1 MPRHASH
8 TAVPTTQP
16 RKGIGAK
23 MKIGRAISSSA
34 RSRTRRGVSGSEVTE
49 AGDDQDDAD
58 GDAREEAGDPER
70 DSPADERAGPE
81 PDRPAEDDRGDDQA
95 AGDGR
100 AAPGRTAGWSHP
112 RSARWSRNRACVRW
126 RGPGEPVGNLRDR

>member
-8 TAVPTTQP
+8 TPAPTTQP

-34 RSRTRRGVSGSEVTE
+34 KSRTRSGVSGSEVTE
-49 AGDDQDDAD
+49 AGDDQGDAD

-70 DSPADERAGPE
+70 DSQAGERAGAE
-81 PDRPAEDDRGDDQA
+81 ADRRAEDDRGDDEA
-95 AGDGR
+95 PRHGWGRPGR
-100 AAPGRTAGWSHP
+100 AAGAAHP
-112 RSARWSRNRACVRW
+112 R
-126 RGPGEPVGNLRDR
+126 RGPAGPRRGWGRA